1 MKETLKPQ
9 KASFHKI
16 TNPKAL
22 CGFVLLVIEAANQ
35 CCSSVPHQRRCLVVL
50 VKLLVLSLKPTVWVS
65 SVNLIMERSSLS
77 YTSKAR
83 SRVVCLCNVEAPLV
97 TSWTEDNPGRH
108 FYGCGLFTNIRQ
120 KRIIVA
126 LMKKVDELKLRE
138 KDLQTKI
145 SDMKMKGNF
154 LGIGLVFSW
163 ELSSSLVEASLV
175 FVKEAKSLVHYTDR
189 Q

>member
-108 FYGCGLFTNIRQ
+108 FYGCGLCRKRCNYFEWHDPVTNIRQ

-163 ELSSSLVEASLV
+163 GNVI
-175 FVKEAKSLVHYTDR
+175 YWW
-189 Q
+189 